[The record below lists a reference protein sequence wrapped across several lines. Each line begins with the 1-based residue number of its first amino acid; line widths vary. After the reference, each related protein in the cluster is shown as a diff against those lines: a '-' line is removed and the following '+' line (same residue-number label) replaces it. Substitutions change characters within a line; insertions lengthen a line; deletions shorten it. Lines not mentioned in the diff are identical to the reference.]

1 MPDQTEPLQLENCS
15 LDDVIAALL
24 SGTPIGGRNIEDFQ
38 LPSSDSLKI
47 FAYYTQHRDLWPRN
61 RQVQGPEIDG
71 LLKALDSELPQTSR
85 TTRRAAG
92 ACPVWN
98 LRRVEAHRFGG
109 LHRHCGPAGEDP
121 EPFVLEI
128 DKDLTLIS
136 GFNGA
141 GKTALLSSIIWCLTG
156 KALRSQHMPDEVHE
170 PMTVEWIGEEDGAE
184 REQVERNFTIPP
196 IVPIPSASNL
206 EVLGDQPKLDTWVR
220 LTFVNAATG
229 ESRGVTRR
237 LVAQPSHRITMAV
250 EGLAELGLTQPALE
264 VGTLMPGI
272 AAHMRFDEKT
282 DFAQAIAQLTGMK
295 PLEDLGKAGAADC
308 HPAARSGNAD
318 HRAESGLNDL
328 ARSKRRSGRL
338 SMRGRRS
345 LTWESLRPLRHRA
358 KSWTAATAKHASR
371 PLEPAFR
378 RHNVS

>member
-24 SGTPIGGRNIEDFQ
+24 SGTPIGGRNIENFQ

-71 LLKALDSELPQTSR
+71 LLKALNSELTQISR

-109 LHRHCGPAGEDP
+109 LHRHCGPTGEDP

-170 PMTVEWIGEEDGAE
+170 PITVEWIGEEDGAE

-237 LVAQPSHRITMAV
+237 IVAQSGHRITMAV

-282 DFAQAIAQLTGMK
+282 EFAQAIAQLTGLK
-295 PLEDLGKAGAADC
+295 PLEDLGKRAQRIVTRLRGPEVRTTEQNRDSTIWRVRNEEAGACRCVAGAA
-308 HPAARSGNAD
+308 
-318 HRAESGLNDL
+318 
-328 ARSKRRSGRL
+328 
-338 SMRGRRS
+338 
-345 LTWESLRPLRHRA
+345 
-358 KSWTAATAKHASR
+358 
-371 PLEPAFR
+371 
-378 RHNVS
+378 